1 MKNENLN
8 FFIKIK
14 KRKTIY
20 PKENSCDEE
29 SYKKKIRQRNSK
41 NLDG

>member
-29 SYKKKIRQRNSK
+29 SYKKKDSPK
-41 NLDG
+41 KFKKVV